1 MGRLI
6 IARLAALVGVLVALT
21 FVVFVIQSQV
31 PTDPVAA
38 NLGAGASRALVEEK
52 RAELGY
58 DKPITV
64 QYWRFLKRLG
74 QGDIG
79 TSLRTRDPVLSD
91 IGTFAPASVEL
102 ALVASVLIFVL
113 ALALGLWSAAGTR
126 GSGIS
131 RRLMVALASA
141 PTFFLGLLAILLF
154 YSSLGWLPASGRTG
168 GGESAHGFV
177 LFSTLFSGDFSGFA
191 DALKH
196 VILPALVVA
205 VGPAVAIGRVLR
217 GALLTAMRQDHIR
230 TARSKGM
237 SEVRVLLHHAL
248 RNSMTPT
255 LSMAGLQT
263 GLLLTGV
270 VVVEVVFAWPGLG
283 LYTANALANS
293 DFPAV
298 VGVTLVLGAVYV
310 LVNAV
315 VDVLQ
320 AVADPRLREAT

>member
-1 MGRLI
+1 VGRLI
-6 IARLAALVGVLVALT
+6 LGRLGALVAVLLALT
-21 FVVFVIQSQV
+21 LVVFIVQSQV

-38 NLGAGASRALVEEK
+38 NLGAGASRALVKEK

-64 QYWRFLKRLG
+64 QYWRFLKRMAH
-74 QGDIG
+74 GDIG
-79 TSLRTRDPVLSD
+79 TSLRTHDRVLSD

-102 ALVASVLIFVL
+102 ALVAGVLILFMS
-113 ALALGLWSAAGTR
+113 LALGLWSAAGTR
-126 GSGIS
+126 GSGVS

-141 PTFFLGLLAILLF
+141 PTFFLGLLAILVF
-154 YSSLGWLPASGRTG
+154 YSWLSWLPASGRTDG
-168 GGESAHGFV
+168 QSTHGFV

-237 SEVRVLLHHAL
+237 SEMRVLLRHAL

-255 LSMAGLQT
+255 LAMAGLQT

-270 VVVEVVFAWPGLG
+270 VVIEVVFAWPGLG

-310 LVNAV
+310 LVNGI

-320 AVADPRLREAT
+320 AVADPRLREAA

>member
-1 MGRLI
+1 VGRLLLG
-6 IARLAALVGVLVALT
+6 RLGALVAVLLALT
-21 FVVFVIQSQV
+21 LVIFIVQSQV

-38 NLGAGASRALVEEK
+38 NLGAGASRALVKEK

-64 QYWRFLKRLG
+64 QYWRFLKRMTH
-74 QGDIG
+74 GDIG
-79 TSLRTRDPVLSD
+79 TSLWTHDRVLSD
-91 IGTFAPASVEL
+91 IGMFAPASVEL
-102 ALVASVLIFVL
+102 ALVASVLIFFMS
-113 ALALGLWSAAGTR
+113 LALGLWSAAGTR
-126 GSGIS
+126 GSGVS

-141 PTFFLGLLAILLF
+141 PTFFLGLLAILVF
-154 YSSLGWLPASGRTG
+154 YSWLSWLPASGRTDG
-168 GGESAHGFV
+168 PSAHGFV
-177 LFSTLFSGDFSGFA
+177 LFSTLFTGDFSGFA

-237 SEVRVLLHHAL
+237 SEMRVLLRHAL

-255 LSMAGLQT
+255 LAMAGLQT

-283 LYTANALANS
+283 LYTANSLANS

-298 VGVTLVLGAVYV
+298 VGVTLVLGVVYV
-310 LVNAV
+310 LVNGI

-320 AVADPRLREAT
+320 AVADPRLREAA

>member
-1 MGRLI
+1 MARFVIVRAASLI
-6 IARLAALVGVLVALT
+6 GVLLALT
-21 FVVFVIQSQV
+21 LVVFVIQSQV

-38 NLGAGASRALVEEK
+38 NLGAGASRALVKEK

-64 QYWRFLKRLG
+64 QYWRFLTRMESA
-74 QGDIG
+74 DIG
-79 TSLRTRDPVLSD
+79 TSLRTHNRVLAD
-91 IGTFAPASVEL
+91 VGTFAPASLEL
-102 ALVASVLIFVL
+102 AMVAGILVFVM
-113 ALALGLWSAAGTR
+113 ALGLGLWAAAGTR
-126 GSGIS
+126 GSGVT

-141 PTFFLGLLAILLF
+141 PTFFLGLLAILIF
-154 YSSLGWLPASGRTG
+154 YSWLSWLPASGRTDG
-168 GGESAHGFV
+168 QTAHGFV
-177 LFSTLFSGDFSGFA
+177 LFSTLLSGDFAGFF

-196 VILPALVVA
+196 VILPAVVVA

-217 GALLTAMRQDHIR
+217 GALLGAMRQDHIR

-237 SEVRVLLHHAL
+237 PEIRVLLRHAL
-248 RNSMTPT
+248 RNSLTPT
-255 LSMAGLQT
+255 LAMAGLQT

-283 LYTANALANS
+283 LYTANALATS

-310 LVNAV
+310 VVNGL

-320 AVADPRLREAT
+320 AVADPRLRDAA

>member
-1 MGRLI
+1 VGRLLLG
-6 IARLAALVGVLVALT
+6 RLGALVAVLLALT
-21 FVVFVIQSQV
+21 LVIFIVQSQV

-38 NLGAGASRALVEEK
+38 NLGAGASRALVKEK

-64 QYWRFLKRLG
+64 QYWRFLKRMTH
-74 QGDIG
+74 GDIG
-79 TSLRTRDPVLSD
+79 TSLRTHDRVLSD

-102 ALVASVLIFVL
+102 ALVASVLIFFMS
-113 ALALGLWSAAGTR
+113 LALGLWSAAGTR
-126 GSGIS
+126 GSGVS

-141 PTFFLGLLAILLF
+141 PTFFLGLLAILVF
-154 YSSLGWLPASGRTG
+154 YSWLSWLPASGRTDG
-168 GGESAHGFV
+168 PSAHGFV
-177 LFSTLFSGDFSGFA
+177 LFSTLFTGDFSGFA

-237 SEVRVLLHHAL
+237 SEMRVLLRHAL

-255 LSMAGLQT
+255 LAMAGLQT

-283 LYTANALANS
+283 LYTANSLANS

-298 VGVTLVLGAVYV
+298 VGVTLVLGVVYV
-310 LVNAV
+310 LVNGI

-320 AVADPRLREAT
+320 AVADPRLREAA

>member
-1 MGRLI
+1 VGRLLVG
-6 IARLAALVGVLVALT
+6 RLGALVAVLLALT
-21 FVVFVIQSQV
+21 LVVFIIQSQV

-38 NLGAGASRALVEEK
+38 NLGAGASRALVKEK

-64 QYWRFLKRLG
+64 QYWRFLKRMAH
-74 QGDIG
+74 GDIG
-79 TSLRTRDPVLSD
+79 TSLRTHNRVLSD

-102 ALVASVLIFVL
+102 ALVASVLIFL
-113 ALALGLWSAAGTR
+113 MSIALGVWSAAGTR
-126 GSGIS
+126 GSGVS

-141 PTFFLGLLAILLF
+141 PTFFLGLIAILVF
-154 YSSLGWLPASGRTG
+154 YSWLSWLPASGRTDG
-168 GGESAHGFV
+168 QSAHGFV

-237 SEVRVLLHHAL
+237 SEMRVLLRHAL

-255 LSMAGLQT
+255 LAMAGLQT

-270 VVVEVVFAWPGLG
+270 VVIEVVFAWPGLG
-283 LYTANALANS
+283 LYTANSLANS

-310 LVNAV
+310 LVNGI

-320 AVADPRLREAT
+320 AVADPRLRESA